1 MGDFWSQV
9 DVAISGH
16 FARHVQ
22 SHKRLILKK
31 SAQCYECYGKVFM
44 RVGTRRREASTIT
57 LELQRRVRTVAKA
70 GVTSAGSCSR
80 LVRLLRPTNHFP
92 ARDGDHWADLRA
104 PRRIYEAVRRPI
116 TLRPCLLGFKGFVA
130 LESAGV
136 FLLRSRIYPAFRER
150 ELRKVSRDLQKQV
163 VSCNT

>member
-1 MGDFWSQV
+1 M
-9 DVAISGH
+9 
-16 FARHVQ
+16 
-22 SHKRLILKK
+22 L
-31 SAQCYECYGKVFM
+31 ECYGKVFM

-57 LELQRRVRTVAKA
+57 LGLQRRVRTVAKA

-92 ARDGDHWADLRA
+92 ARDGDHWTDLRV

-116 TLRPCLLGFKGFVA
+116 TIRPCLLGFKGFEA

-136 FLLRSRIYPAFRER
+136 FLLRRLIYPAFRER
-150 ELRKVSRDLQKQV
+150 ELRKVSRICR
-163 VSCNT
+163 S